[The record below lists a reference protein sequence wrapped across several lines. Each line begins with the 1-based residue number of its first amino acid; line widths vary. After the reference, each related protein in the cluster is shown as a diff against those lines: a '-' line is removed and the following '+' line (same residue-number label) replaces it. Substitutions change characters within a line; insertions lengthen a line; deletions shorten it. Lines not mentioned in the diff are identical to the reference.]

1 MKRGSRQRGA
11 ALLTAMV
18 IVTLVASL
26 AAAMVWRQVRAVS
39 IEAAD
44 RARAQAGWVLL
55 GGLDW
60 ARLILREDA
69 RNNQREPIDHLGEPW
84 AVPLAEARL
93 STFLAADRGQAQ
105 AGDDAALEAF
115 LSGSIEDAQARYNLL
130 NVALAKDEAELALE
144 QRVVERLLEGAGLSR
159 ALAQRVVEQIRAAS
173 RNNQDVQD
181 APLLARQLDQLAWYG
196 LDADARSKLEPWLI
210 LLPSG
215 GSPTRL
221 NLNTAPREVLA
232 AALDGMNLA
241 LAERMV
247 QTRKLRPFRSLDD
260 AKSLLP
266 EPLHAALSPTR
277 FDVKSEHFIVTG
289 RLRLD
294 ERVMQQ
300 RSLLKREG
308 LEVKLLRRE
317 RVSSLDEASTQ
328 ARPPLLAP

>member
-1 MKRGSRQRGA
+1 MKRAGFERGA

-26 AAAMVWRQVRAVS
+26 AAGMVWRQMRAVS

-69 RNNQREPIDHLGEPW
+69 RINQREPMDHLGEPW

-105 AGDDAALEAF
+105 AGDGDALEAF
-115 LSGSIEDAQARYNLL
+115 LSGSIEDAQARYNLM
-130 NVALAKDEAELALE
+130 NAALAKDETEQLVE
-144 QRVVERLLEGAGLSR
+144 QRVVERLLEGAGVSR
-159 ALAQRVVEQIRAAS
+159 AVAQRLVEQLRTAA
-173 RNNQDVQD
+173 RNNQDAQD

-196 LDADARSKLEPWLI
+196 IDAETRAKLEPWLI
-210 LLPSG
+210 LLPAG
-215 GSPTRL
+215 GAPTRL

-241 LAERMV
+241 LAERIV
-247 QTRKLRPFRSLDD
+247 QTRKQRPFRSLDD

-266 EPLHAALSPTR
+266 EPLQAALSPAR
-277 FDVKSEHFIVTG
+277 FDVKSDHFLVTG

-300 RSLLKREG
+300 RSLVRREG
-308 LEVKLLRRE
+308 LEVRLLRRE

-328 ARPPLLAP
+328 RRAPLLAP